1 MSTLLVDR
9 ISPYQSS
16 SVTIDGFSAPN
27 LATTG
32 SNTFTGNQ
40 NIQGTITAS
49 IQEGFAL
56 VGGVGNVST
65 LVATSSFGGALP
77 SGVVSGS
84 SQLTASYDLRYA
96 LSGSGGGGSGFPFTG
111 AAQITGSLGVSGA
124 TTIGGELSVT
134 PALLPNGFPA
144 GTGQFIIPFLSGSTN
159 VIARDSDNALYWQP
173 AFNVLAVSSSTGNTT
188 ISATGMTVTSGTTG
202 STQITTT
209 RVVSNFG
216 AGRNIAIAGDAEST
230 ALTGLTGITNP
241 AIILQ
246 SGSAGL
252 PPVFY
257 APIQFQAS
265 QSFTDG
271 RVTITRPLVAQ
282 EGAQITGSVD
292 IQNTLTASLQQGYV
306 WVGDATGRT
315 TTVATSS
322 FGGGGGGATLG
333 ANTFTGDQTLIDAAG
348 NTITL
353 SDASGSLMLVAKTFT
368 SASAHL
374 TGSAGNQV
382 NIIFKNNDNTADTI
396 VSGSN
401 NIFTNP
407 SAPTADFKR
416 IIGSNNIVNSAAGI
430 PQVTG
435 SMTTPIT
442 MASNY
447 FGNSTTTLRG
457 PITGSGYTISNN
469 AVFGTLNIGQA
480 GLNDVTRASG
490 FIFTGNQVI
499 GTMGFVATTSATL
512 PNLASSPQ
520 ATNNIVNGAVTATM
534 NSSSVNLTTN
544 IFNAGA
550 FQITNNYFNGTA
562 GTGVLT
568 IGQNIIGGAQFTT
581 LAAQGSNPAGTTNN
595 PNVQG
600 NLIYGLSNATHIN
613 GDNSRV
619 NGSNVYTNLIA
630 TSVLGSNLAV
640 TGSSLVSDTTTV
652 GSAFVGRFNANDG
665 IRNKTSDIVFAVG
678 TGTASG
684 TRKTGFLID
693 SGSNTFVE
701 GTLNVSG
708 SSVFTGSLILS
719 SSATTELQVIGNTE
733 FTGSVSIQSGS
744 AFFANGNRQFNLG
757 TFLSNVSQSGSA
769 NVSQSMNFETIDI
782 SQGVSIASN
791 SRITLANSGTY
802 NIQFSAQIIAAG
814 GADDIYIWLKK
825 NGTNVPATAGHIQ
838 LGNNEEL
845 IAAWN
850 YVVDATAS
858 DYYELAWQ
866 ATNAGTIL
874 LTEAATG
881 NIPSVPSVILTVT
894 QVR

>member
-1 MSTLLVDR
+1 MSTLQVDR
-9 ISPYQSS
+9 IIPYQSS
-16 SVTIDGFSAPN
+16 SVTIEGDIVQPN
-27 LATTG
+27 AATTG
-32 SNTFTGNQ
+32 SNTFVGNQ

-49 IQEGFAL
+49 IAQGFAL
-56 VGGVGNVST
+56 VGGVGNIST

-84 SQLTASYDLRYA
+84 SQLTASYDTRYA
-96 LSGSGGGGSGFPFTG
+96 LSGSGGGGSGFPFVG
-111 AAQITGSLGVSGA
+111 DAQITGSLTISSSAAVDLDV
-124 TTIGGELSVT
+124 IGGV
-134 PALLPNGFPA
+134 
-144 GTGQFIIPFLSGSTN
+144 
-159 VIARDSDNALYWQP
+159 R
-173 AFNVLAVSSSTGNTT
+173 
-188 ISATGMTVTSGTTG
+188 
-202 STQITTT
+202 
-209 RVVSNFG
+209 
-216 AGRNIAIAGDAEST
+216 
-230 ALTGLTGITNP
+230 
-241 AIILQ
+241 
-246 SGSAGL
+246 
-252 PPVFY
+252 
-257 APIQFQAS
+257 
-265 QSFTDG
+265 
-271 RVTITRPLVAQ
+271 
-282 EGAQITGSVD
+282 ITGSLL
-292 IQNTLTASLQQGYV
+292 LTG
-306 WVGDATGRT
+306 
-315 TTVATSS
+315 SS
-322 FGGGGGGATLG
+322 I
-333 ANTFTGDQTLIDAAG
+333 FTGDQTLVDGAG

-374 TGSAGNQV
+374 TASAGNQV
-382 NIIFKNNDNTADTI
+382 NIIFKNNDNTTNTI
-396 VSGSN
+396 ISGSN
-401 NIFTNP
+401 NIFTNQ
-407 SAPTADFKR
+407 SAPTADFR
-416 IIGSNNIVNSAAGI
+416 RVIGSNNIVNSAAGM

-480 GLNDVTRASG
+480 ALNDVTRASG

-499 GTMGFVATTSATL
+499 GTMGFVATTSAILPTL
-512 PNLASSPQ
+512 VTSPQ
-520 ATNNIVNGAVTATM
+520 ATNNIVNGSVTATM

-544 IFNAGA
+544 IINAGA
-550 FQITNNYFNGTA
+550 FQITNNYFNGGA
-562 GTGVLT
+562 GTGSIT
-568 IGQNIIGGAQFTT
+568 IGQNIVGGAQFTT
-581 LAAQGSNPAGTTNN
+581 LIAQGSNPVGTTNN

-613 GDNSRV
+613 GDNSRIV
-619 NGSNVYTNLIA
+619 GTNAYTNLIA

-640 TGSSLVSDTTTV
+640 TGSSLVGDTTTV

-678 TGTASG
+678 TGTATG

-757 TFLSNVSQSGSA
+757 AFQSNVSQSGSA
-769 NVSQSMNFETIDI
+769 NVSQSMNFEITDI

-802 NIQFSAQIIAAG
+802 NIQFSAQTIAGG
-814 GADDIYIWLKK
+814 GADELYIWLKK
-825 NGTNVPATAGHIQ
+825 NGTNVSGTAGHIQ
-838 LGNNEEL
+838 LANNAEL
-845 IAAWN
+845 IASWN

-866 ATNAGTIL
+866 ATNASTIL